1 MVTLTLID
9 PQTNLALKN
18 WHFASESVIRVGRHP
33 ENDVVFQEYRQ
44 VSRHHL
50 ELRQIGQTS
59 PSSKWELVSS
69 SPNGTFVNEV
79 LTNQALI
86 EDNDL
91 IRLSQNGPTIRFQIS
106 TKLSIPE
113 HCNHQ
118 DNPPNSIFCQHCGE
132 PIVEQEEFI
141 RDFQLLRTLGK
152 GGMGTTYLALDQKKD
167 TQQKRKLIVIKEMNA
182 DMALIDKA
190 RELFER
196 EARILREL
204 HHPGI
209 PRFYD
214 FFVDSGKKYL
224 AMELIHGENL
234 EHRIHY
240 KGPVTPQLAVEWM
253 IQVCEILSYL
263 HSLNPPLVHR
273 DIKPANLLVRK
284 VDNHVFLIDFG
295 AVKEIGT
302 PLGTRIGAEGYSA
315 PEQNLGKPCPQSD
328 LYAIGPTIIFLITGL
343 APLKFQAGINS
354 DSNFDLTKI
363 PSMTYELSKVINKVS
378 QIKVRDRYQT
388 AGELVSA
395 LRNCL

>member
-1 MVTLTLID
+1 MVTLSLID
-9 PQTNLALKN
+9 PETNIALKN
-18 WHFASESVIRVGRHP
+18 WHFASESVIRLGRHP

-50 ELRQIGQTS
+50 ELRQIGQN
-59 PSSKWELVSS
+59 SSKWELVSS
-69 SPNGTFVNEV
+69 SPNGTFVNGV
-79 LTNQALI
+79 LTTEGLI
-86 EDNDL
+86 QDNDL
-91 IRLSQNGPTIRFQIS
+91 IRLSLDGPVIRFKIS
-106 TKLSIPE
+106 TELPIPE
-113 HCNHQ
+113 NCDHQ
-118 DNPPNSIFCQHCGE
+118 DNPPNSVFCQHCGE
-132 PIVEQEEFI
+132 PIVEKPEFI

-167 TQQKRKLIVIKEMNA
+167 PNKKRNLIVIKEMNA
-182 DMALIDKA
+182 DMAAIDKA

-224 AMELIHGENL
+224 AMQLIHGENL

-240 KGPVTPQLAVEWM
+240 KGPVSPSLAVEWM

-273 DIKPANLLVRK
+273 DIKPANLLVTNVENR
-284 VDNHVFLIDFG
+284 VFLIDFG
-295 AVKEIGT
+295 AVKEFGT

-328 LYAIGPTIIFLITGL
+328 LYAIGPTIIFLVTGL

-354 DSNFDLTKI
+354 DTNFDLTKI
-363 PSMTYELSKVINKVS
+363 PTISPELSKVINKVS
-378 QIKVRDRYQT
+378 QIKVRERYQT
-388 AGELVSA
+388 AGELASA